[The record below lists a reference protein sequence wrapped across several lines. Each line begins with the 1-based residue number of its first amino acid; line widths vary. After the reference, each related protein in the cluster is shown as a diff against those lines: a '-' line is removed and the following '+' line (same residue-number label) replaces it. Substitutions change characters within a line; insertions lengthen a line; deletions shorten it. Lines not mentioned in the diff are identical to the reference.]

1 MLLVIHFLMHV
12 ALDCLNIV
20 YACCLFNCYD
30 YLSIEIYASVLLL
43 FDVKN
48 TFLALPFFVV
58 NLRVCFYFI
67 FIVRFRLGFASPC
80 HTGTD

>member
-48 TFLALPFFVV
+48 TFLALPF
-58 NLRVCFYFI
+58 L
-67 FIVRFRLGFASPC
+67 
-80 HTGTD
+80 